1 MQQRSDSHP
10 SRTGPPTDAEA
21 AAGKPNGN
29 GHGNGAA
36 MVDSPAARRS
46 GRRTPLALR
55 PRAYL
60 VANAVSLVLGVLL
73 AEASTAAAGVE
84 QAPTLLLLGYP
95 ILTLLLLR
103 RRPIEDGHAPHEFL
117 ESVRTI
123 VTTTA
128 VAAIVVLAVAV
139 IFTPDPDLA
148 EQVTRYWLFSAGALV
163 LGRLPLDHFRLKA
176 WERGHGRR
184 TLIVG
189 AGHVGQLVARRLAKL
204 PQAGLVPVGFLDKD
218 PLPNEEGDGLP
229 PVLGASWDL
238 GAIVREHRIEH
249 VIVTFSTAP
258 THVLLDLVRQCQ
270 DFGLT
275 VSTVPRLYERL
286 QGDVV
291 VEYFGGLPIIGVTP
305 SDPAGWRFRIKYGA
319 DRVVAGVVLAAI
331 LPVYAVLAV
340 AVWISV
346 GRPIFF
352 RQRRVGLHG
361 RTFDMLKFR
370 SMRGVLSLDEDADGR
385 ELVDAGIAPGGIE
398 GADRRT
404 RFGAFLRRTSLDELP
419 QLVNVLKG
427 EMSVVGPRPERPAYA
442 SLFEQSVPRYADR
455 YRVKAG
461 ITGWAQI
468 NGLRGRTS
476 LEERIEWD
484 NFYIENWSPWLDF
497 KILLLTLLAPFWRAE

>member
-1 MQQRSDSHP
+1 VRQPSDTEP
-10 SRTGPPTDAEA
+10 SRTARRTSAERRTEPGNGSNGDAVA
-21 AAGKPNGN
+21 NPYGALHAAG
-29 GHGNGAA
+29 
-36 MVDSPAARRS
+36 
-46 GRRTPLALR
+46 RTPLALR
-55 PRAYL
+55 PGAYL
-60 VANAVSLVLGVLL
+60 VANAISLTLGVLV
-73 AEASTAAAGVE
+73 AEASASAAGIS
-84 QAPTLLLLGYP
+84 AASPLLVFGFP
-95 ILTLLLLR
+95 ILTLLLLS
-103 RRPIEDGHAPHEFL
+103 RRPIEEGHAPHEFL

-128 VAAIVVLAVAV
+128 VAAIVVLVAAVMFSSDA
-139 IFTPDPDLA
+139 DLA
-148 EQVTRYWLFSAGALV
+148 QQVTRYWLFSAVALV
-163 LGRLPLDHFRLKA
+163 LGRVPLDHMRLTA
-176 WERGHGRR
+176 WQHGFGRR

-204 PQAGLVPVGFLDKD
+204 PHAGLVPVGFLDKD
-218 PLPNEEGDGLP
+218 PLPNEDGDGLP
-229 PVLGASWDL
+229 PVLGTSWDL
-238 GAIVREHRIEH
+238 GTIVREHRIEH

-258 THVLLDLVRQCQ
+258 THVLLELVRSCQ

-275 VSTVPRLYERL
+275 VSTVPRLFERI

-291 VEYFGGLPIIGVTP
+291 VEYYGGLPIMGVTP
-305 SDPAGWRFRIKYGA
+305 ANPAGWRFRLKYGA
-319 DRVVAGVVLAAI
+319 DRLVGPVVLVGI
-331 LPVYAVLAV
+331 LPVYAAIAA

-352 RQRRVGLHG
+352 RQQRVGLHG

-370 SMRGVLSLDEDADGR
+370 SMRGALTLDEDADGR
-385 ELVDAGIAPGGIE
+385 ELADLGIAPGGIE

-404 RFGAFLRRTSLDELP
+404 RIGSFLRRTSLDELP

-427 EMSVVGPRPERPAYA
+427 EMSIVGPRPERPSYA
-442 SLFEQSVPRYADR
+442 SLFERSIPRYPDR

>member
-1 MQQRSDSHP
+1 MRHQTDTDPSQRAL
-10 SRTGPPTDAEA
+10 PTDPKHGDGE
-21 AAGKPNGN
+21 GNGN
-29 GHGNGAA
+29 GADGDALVGP
-36 MVDSPAARRS
+36 VPRVS
-46 GRRTPLALR
+46 GRTPLALR
-55 PRAYL
+55 PAAYL
-60 VANAVSLVLGVLL
+60 VANGLSLALGVFV
-73 AEASTAAAGVE
+73 AEASASAAGLPP
-84 QAPTLLLLGYP
+84 APRILLLGFP
-95 ILTLLLLR
+95 ILTLLLLS
-103 RRPIEDGHAPHEFL
+103 RRPIESGHGPHEFL
-117 ESVRTI
+117 ESVRSI

-128 VAAIVVLAVAV
+128 VAAILVLAAAV
-139 IFTPDPDLA
+139 TFSPDADLA
-148 EQVTRYWLFSAGALV
+148 QQVTRYWLFSAAALV
-163 LGRLPLDHFRLKA
+163 LGRLPLDYMRLKA
-176 WERGHGRR
+176 WERGFGRR

-189 AGHVGQLVARRLAKL
+189 AGQVGQLVARRLARL

-218 PLPNEEGDGLP
+218 PLPNQDGEGLP

-238 GAIVREHRIEH
+238 GTIVREHRIEH
-249 VIVTFSTAP
+249 VIVAFSTAP
-258 THVLLDLVRQCQ
+258 THVLLELVRRCL

-286 QGDVV
+286 QGHVV
-291 VEYFGGLPIIGVTP
+291 VEYFGGLPIVGVTP
-305 SDPAGWRFRIKYGA
+305 ADPAGWRFRLKYVA
-319 DRVVAGVVLAAI
+319 DRVVGAVVLVGI
-331 LPVYAVLAV
+331 LPVYAVLAA
-340 AVWISV
+340 AVWVSV

-352 RQRRVGLHG
+352 RQQRVGLHG

-370 SMRGVLSLDEDADGR
+370 SMRGTLAHDEDADGR
-385 ELVDAGIAPGGIE
+385 ELAGLGIAPGGIE

-419 QLVNVLKG
+419 QLVNVLRG

-442 SLFEQSVPRYADR
+442 DLFEQSVPRYSDR

>member
-1 MQQRSDSHP
+1 VGYGRDPDST
-10 SRTGPPTDAEA
+10 RTAPPTDP
-21 AAGKPNGN
+21 GRRDGTGN
-29 GHGNGAA
+29 GKGNGAA
-36 MVDSPAARRS
+36 NGHSAAARRPA
-46 GRRTPLALR
+46 GRTPLALR
-55 PRAYL
+55 PGAYL
-60 VANAVSLVLGVLL
+60 FANGISLAVGVIL
-73 AEASTAAAGVE
+73 AEASASASGIPAA
-84 QAPTLLLLGYP
+84 PRLLLLGYP
-95 ILTLLLLR
+95 ILALLLLS
-103 RRPIEDGHAPHEFL
+103 RRPIEDGHGPHEFL

-128 VAAIVVLAVAV
+128 VAAIVALVAAVA
-139 IFTPDPDLA
+139 FAPGAHLA
-148 EQVTRYWLFSAGALV
+148 QHVTRYWLFSAAALV
-163 LGRLPLDHFRLKA
+163 LGRLPLDHLRLQA

-189 AGHVGQLVARRLAKL
+189 AGQVGQLVARRLAKL

-218 PLPNEEGDGLP
+218 PLPNPDGDGLP

-238 GAIVREHRIEH
+238 GTIVRDHRIEH

-258 THVLLDLVRQCQ
+258 THVLLDLVRRCQ

-275 VSTVPRLYERL
+275 VSTVPRLYERM

-291 VEYFGGLPIIGVTP
+291 VEYYGGLPIIGVTP
-305 SDPAGWRFRIKYGA
+305 SDPTGWRFRLKYGA
-319 DRVVAGVVLAAI
+319 DRVVGAVVLVGI
-331 LPVYAVLAV
+331 LPVYAVIAA
-340 AVWISV
+340 AVWVSV
-346 GRPIFF
+346 GRPILF
-352 RQRRVGLHG
+352 RQQRVGLHG

-370 SMRGVLSLDEDADGR
+370 SMRGSLALDEDADGR
-385 ELVDAGIAPGGIE
+385 ELAEAGIAPGGIE

-427 EMSVVGPRPERPAYA
+427 EMSVVGPRPERPSYA
-442 SLFEQSVPRYADR
+442 GLFEQSIPRYSDR

-461 ITGWAQI
+461 ITGWSQI